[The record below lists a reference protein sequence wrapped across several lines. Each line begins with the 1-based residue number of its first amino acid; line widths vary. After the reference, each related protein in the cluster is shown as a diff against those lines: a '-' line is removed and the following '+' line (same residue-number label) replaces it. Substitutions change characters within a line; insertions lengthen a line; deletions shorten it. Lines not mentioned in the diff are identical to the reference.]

1 MAIVSTHTPETSE
14 TAHEDLGTR
23 KARHLEI
30 CIREDSYQ
38 VETGTTLFDHIH
50 FSHRAIPEVALEEI
64 DTSTSFFGTQ
74 VSMPLLISSMTGGSS
89 GGYSANKELAKAAQA
104 CGVPVGMGSIRILF
118 RKPEVADHF
127 MLKRYAPDVPVIANI
142 GGVQTRELDHAE
154 LVEWLK
160 RLEVQALAVHL
171 NPGQELAQLD
181 GDRDFRGV
189 IDAISR
195 LAEASP
201 VPIIAKETGFGIG
214 PADARRLVDAGVS
227 AINVAGRGGT
237 NWMAVERY
245 RLDAAD
251 EEAIIQEFDTWGI
264 PTALLL
270 ASLCRDERITLP
282 IVASGGLRNGMD
294 LAKAVATGAWL
305 GGYALPFIR
314 AIDEGGSEAVV
325 RLIERF
331 RGVLKNVM
339 LLTGSRT
346 IQELQTGRVFTE
358 PVFEATLSEYLKTQ
372 TY

>member
-1 MAIVSTHTPETSE
+1 MSTPDLSAHS
-14 TAHEDLGTR
+14 HEDLGAR
-23 KARHLEI
+23 KAKHLEI
-30 CIREDSYQ
+30 CIQKDAYA

-50 FSHRAIPEVALEEI
+50 FAHRAIPEVSMDEI
-64 DTSTSFFGTQ
+64 DTSTSFFGTPI
-74 VSMPLLISSMTGGSS
+74 SMPLLISSMTGGSS

-127 MLKRYAPDVPVIANI
+127 MLKRFAPDVPVIANI
-142 GGVQTRELDHAE
+142 GGVQTRELDHAT
-154 LVEWLK
+154 LIEWIK
-160 RLEVQALAVHL
+160 KLEVQALAVHL
-171 NPGQELAQLD
+171 NPGQELAQAD
-181 GDRDFRGV
+181 GDRDFHGV
-189 IDAISR
+189 VEAIAR

-245 RLDAAD
+245 RLGDAEQQAVVK
-251 EEAIIQEFDTWGI
+251 EFDTWGL

-282 IVASGGLRNGMD
+282 VVASGGLRNGMD
-294 LAKAVATGAWL
+294 LAKAVGLGAWL
-305 GGYALPFIR
+305 GGYALPLIR
-314 AIDEGGSEAVV
+314 AIDAGGSEAVIT
-325 RLIERF
+325 LIERF
-331 RGVLKNVM
+331 RAVLKNVM

-346 IQELQTGRVFTE
+346 IEDLQSGRIFTE

>member
-1 MAIVSTHTPETSE
+1 MSTHTPEP
-14 TAHEDLGTR
+14 AQPNHEDLGTR

-30 CIREDSYQ
+30 CIREDAYA
-38 VETGTTLFDHIH
+38 VETGTTLFDHVH
-50 FSHRAIPEVALEEI
+50 FAHRAVPEVAMDEI
-64 DTSTSFFGTQ
+64 DLTTSFFGTP

-142 GGVQTRELDHAE
+142 GGVQTRELDHTE

-171 NPGQELAQLD
+171 NPGQELAQSD

-189 IDAISR
+189 ISSIAR

-201 VPIIAKETGFGIG
+201 VPVIAKETGFGIG

-245 RLDAAD
+245 RLDSD
-251 EEAIIQEFDTWGI
+251 EQQEVVREFDSWGL

-270 ASLCRDERITLP
+270 AAVCRDERITLP
-282 IVASGGLRNGMD
+282 VIASGGLRNGMD
-294 LAKAVATGAWL
+294 LAKAVALGAWL

-331 RGVLKNVM
+331 RAVLRNVM

-346 IQELQTGRVFTE
+346 IDDLQTGRVFTE
-358 PVFEATLSEYLKTQ
+358 PVFEATLSEYQKTQ

>member
-1 MAIVSTHTPETSE
+1 MSTPDLS
-14 TAHEDLGTR
+14 AQPPEDLGVR
-23 KARHLEI
+23 KAKHLEI
-30 CIREDSYQ
+30 CIQKDAYA

-50 FSHRAIPEVALEEI
+50 FAHRAIPEVSMDEI
-64 DTSTSFFGTQ
+64 DTSTSFFGTPI
-74 VSMPLLISSMTGGSS
+74 SMPLLISSMTGGSS
-89 GGYSANKELAKAAQA
+89 GGYAANKELAKAAQA

-127 MLKRYAPDVPVIANI
+127 MLKRFAPDVPVIANI
-142 GGVQTRELDHAE
+142 GGVQTRELNHST
-154 LVEWLK
+154 LVEWIK
-160 RLEVQALAVHL
+160 KLEVQALAVHL
-171 NPGQELAQLD
+171 NPGQELAQAD
-181 GDRDFRGV
+181 GDRDFSGV
-189 IDAISR
+189 VAAIAR

-201 VPIIAKETGFGIG
+201 VPVIAKETGFGIG

-245 RLDAAD
+245 RLGDAEQQAVVK
-251 EEAIIQEFDTWGI
+251 EFDTWGL

-282 IVASGGLRNGMD
+282 VVASGGLRNGMD
-294 LAKAVATGAWL
+294 LAKAVGLGAWL
-305 GGYALPFIR
+305 GGYALPLIR
-314 AIDEGGSEAVV
+314 AVDAGGSEAVIT
-325 RLIERF
+325 LIERF
-331 RGVLKNVM
+331 RSVLKNVM

-346 IQELQTGRVFTE
+346 IDDLQSDRIFTE